1 MISNLAYIH
10 PDAKIG
16 NNVTVEPFAYIAG
29 DVVIGDGCWIGPG
42 AVIHD
47 GARIGKGCRIH
58 TAASVSCLP
67 QDLKF
72 AGEVTTAEIGD
83 YNDIREYVTISR
95 GTASRGKTVVGDH
108 NLLMAYVHIA
118 HDDVVGSNCVI
129 ANRVSLAG
137 EVEIGDWVVIGGAK
151 IFYEPF
157 FNLEGSAALRGWAMS
172 SALIGCLVGA
182 LLSGAWSDRY
192 GRKKMLIAAS
202 FLFVASAVGTGA
214 VDSFFWFV
222 VYRIVGGFGIGIAS
236 NVSPVYIAEVSPAS
250 VRGKFVSLNQLT
262 IVLGI
267 LMAQLAN
274 WQIGE
279 YFTAGSETLS
289 VESIEWAWRWMFW
302 AELVPAGLFFALS
315 FVIPESPRWLA
326 TAGRSDEAGKILVRV
341 GGTDYAGQTLSELGQ
356 LNEDKKEKANWGA
369 LLQPGVR
376 SVLVIGI
383 VLAVF
388 QQWCGIN
395 VIFNYAQEIFSAAG
409 YAVSDVLMNIV
420 VTGVTNVIFTFV
432 AIYTVD
438 KWGRRTLMFVGS
450 AGLSVIYFILGTCYF
465 LGVSGWPMLLLVV
478 LAIACYAMSLAPV
491 VWVVLS
497 EIFPVRIRGMAM
509 ALSTFFLWVACFLLT
524 YTFPILNE
532 AVGAS
537 GTFWLYA
544 GICLAGFLFIRAK
557 LPETKGKTL
566 EELEKELTK

>member
-1 MISNLAYIH
+1 M
-10 PDAKIG
+10 K
-16 NNVTVEPFAYIAG
+16 
-29 DVVIGDGCWIGPG
+29 
-42 AVIHD
+42 
-47 GARIGKGCRIH
+47 
-58 TAASVSCLP
+58 
-67 QDLKF
+67 Q
-72 AGEVTTAEIGD
+72 TTA
-83 YNDIREYVTISR
+83 Y
-95 GTASRGKTVVGDH
+95 
-108 NLLMAYVHIA
+108 LLLI
-118 HDDVVGSNCVI
+118 CL
-129 ANRVSLAG
+129 VSAMGGLLFG
-137 EVEIGDWVVIGGAK
+137 YDWVVIGGAK

-157 FNLEGSAALRGWAMS
+157 FGLEGSAALRGWAMS
-172 SALIGCLVGA
+172 SALIGCLAGA

-192 GRKKMLIAAS
+192 GRKKMLIVAS

-214 VDSFFWFV
+214 VDRFSWFIA
-222 VYRIVGGFGIGIAS
+222 YRIIGGFGIGIAS
-236 NVSPVYIAEVSPAS
+236 NVSPIYIAEVAPAS
-250 VRGKFVSLNQLT
+250 VRGKFVSINQLT

-279 YFTAGSETLS
+279 HFTSGAATLS
-289 VESIEWAWRWMFW
+289 ADSIEWAWRWMFW
-302 AELVPAGLFFALS
+302 GELIPAGLFFLLS

-326 TAGRSDEAGKILVRV
+326 TAGRTAQAGKILARV
-341 GGTDYAGQTLSELGQ
+341 GGEGYARQTLAELKQLTSERTDHG
-356 LNEDKKEKANWGA
+356 NWRL
-369 LLQPGVR
+369 LLQPNLRGV
-376 SVLVIGI
+376 LLIGV
-383 VLAVF
+383 VLAIF

-395 VIFNYAQEIFSAAG
+395 VIFNYAHEIFSEAG

-438 KWGRRTLMFVGS
+438 KWGRRSLMFVGS
-450 AGLSVIYFILGTCYF
+450 AGLTVIYFILGTCYF
-465 LGVSGWPMLLLVV
+465 FGVSGWPMLLLVV
-478 LAIACYAMSLAPV
+478 LAIACYAMSLAPI

-497 EIFPVRIRGMAM
+497 EIFPVRVRGMAM

-537 GTFWLYA
+537 GTFWLYG
-544 GICLAGFLFIRAK
+544 GICLAGFFFIRAK